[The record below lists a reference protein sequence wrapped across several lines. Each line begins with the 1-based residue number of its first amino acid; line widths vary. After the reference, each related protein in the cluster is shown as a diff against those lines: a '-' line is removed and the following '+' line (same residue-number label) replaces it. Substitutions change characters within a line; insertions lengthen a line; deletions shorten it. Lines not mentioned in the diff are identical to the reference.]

1 MYSRRLFHFDFFVF
15 PRFLP
20 LFALMLSAGG
30 CLTTHSASA
39 PPPPMATPAMAAP
52 ASTRPDS
59 MDASSASPADII
71 ARRAESYTQE
81 MAPAIARRDASA
93 DAPPVEP
100 STSAPSPAQPS
111 LVQWGTTPD
120 NQLSLLPGYL
130 LRSESAPPAPA
141 SVDASPSSAN
151 EAANAATNEA
161 TGQLASMKTDAT
173 TNSVRPANVPPE
185 SAKPQ
190 VVANQP
196 APSDAMPPSPVVES
210 SADTEAQTGEP
221 ESQTLGALNRRLA
234 KRVADYPHDISA
246 QFDYQLM
253 QFMMD
258 QPVPNLSTLSN
269 LSDEDREMV
278 SAIMDGLS
286 NYRNNLRAD
295 NNMLLSRKVR
305 PLLEMSDRLRSLA
318 DLTIPTLALCSEV
331 KGFGNYTPFDG
342 DPPHFS
348 AGLDH
353 PVILYCEVQNFSS
366 QLNDAKMWQ
375 TELDQDAVLY
385 TEGGM
390 AVWNDKTQAVHDTAR
405 NRRQDFF
412 IVQRMRLPSTLPI
425 GRYLLK
431 VTIEDKQSHHVAEA
445 TQPLLIVAE

>member
-1 MYSRRLFHFDFFVF
+1 MYSRRLLHLEFFASL
-15 PRFLP
+15 RLLP
-20 LFALMLSAGG
+20 LAALMLTAAG

-39 PPPPMATPAMAAP
+39 PPPASPPMASPP
-52 ASTRPDS
+52 STRPDS
-59 MDASSASPADII
+59 MDASSASPAEMI
-71 ARRAESYTQE
+71 AHRAESYTKE
-81 MAPAIARRDASA
+81 MAPAIARRDAGTEQSA
-93 DAPPVEP
+93 AEP
-100 STSAPSPAQPS
+100 STAESSSVQPS
-111 LVQWGTTPD
+111 MVQWGTTPD
-120 NQLSLLPGYL
+120 NQLSLLPSYL
-130 LRSESAPPAPA
+130 LRSESAPSAPA
-141 SVDASPSSAN
+141 SVEASPSSAN
-151 EAANAATNEA
+151 EATNEATNQA

-173 TNSVRPANVPPE
+173 SNSVRAPTPPPE
-185 SAKPQ
+185 AAKPQ
-190 VVANQP
+190 VAANQP
-196 APSDAMPPSPVVES
+196 VPSDAMPLTPVADS
-210 SADTEAQTGEP
+210 SSETQAQTGEP
-221 ESQTLGALNRRLA
+221 ESQTLGALNARLA
-234 KRVADYPHDISA
+234 KRVNDYPHDISA
-246 QFDYQLM
+246 QFDFQLM

-258 QPVPNLSTLSN
+258 EPVPNLSTLSS
-269 LSDEDREMV
+269 LSDEDREML

-348 AGLDH
+348 AGVDH
-353 PVILYCEVQNFSS
+353 PVLLYCEVQNFSS

-375 TELDQDAVLY
+375 TALDQDAVLY

-390 AVWNDKTQAVHDTAR
+390 AVWNDKTQAVNDTAR

-431 VTIEDKQSHHVAEA
+431 VTIEDKQSHHVAES